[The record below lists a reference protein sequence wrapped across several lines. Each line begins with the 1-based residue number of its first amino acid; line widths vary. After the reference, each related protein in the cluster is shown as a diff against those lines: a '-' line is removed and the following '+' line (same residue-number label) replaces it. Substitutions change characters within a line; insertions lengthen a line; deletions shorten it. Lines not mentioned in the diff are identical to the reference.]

1 LTCSYGLQRLILH
14 VHAPTPV
21 TVWIYSDQ
29 SEWLVPPLRWA
40 GGSRSSFPPAHPSG
54 TMRGCAMKGI
64 PTKPRFPVCRRCR
77 VAPLLHVGWI
87 WECPGCGLRITTAAV
102 RHDDSRAG
110 KAG

>member
-1 LTCSYGLQRLILH
+1 
-14 VHAPTPV
+14 
-21 TVWIYSDQ
+21 
-29 SEWLVPPLRWA
+29 
-40 GGSRSSFPPAHPSG
+40 
-54 TMRGCAMKGI
+54 MKGT
-64 PTKPRFPVCRRCR
+64 PSKLRFPVCRRCR